1 MDIWCNSILSPYNN
15 SNSLQNFNKYSWEIT
30 KSFLDINF
38 LHRYVDAITNLQK
51 YSISFDG
58 IIPSTEYTENNNQF
72 LYSSELKPSKPL
84 AILRGILP
92 TYLELQNYPFSL
104 KTFNKCLA
112 DPRNKL

>member
-1 MDIWCNSILSPYNN
+1 MDMKMHIWCNSILSPYNN

-72 LYSSELKPSKPL
+72 LYSSVLKPSKL
-84 AILRGILP
+84 LTILRGILP
-92 TYLELQNYPFSL
+92 TSFGTTKLSIFSCIL
-104 KTFNKCLA
+104 I
-112 DPRNKL
+112 